1 MSINQEKLEEDIET
15 MYPNKGFYRTNKKG
29 SIVWLNVGSKSKE
42 WRDKFFKRIET
53 ESQNRSNKH
62 SLINKQLESLNS
74 IKELAEKQIDNLN
87 EEWLKIDNSY
97 GKFLNDTGEQ
107 LNKEE
112 EEERKERKNY
122 N

>member
-1 MSINQEKLEEDIET
+1 MSNNQQKLKEDIET

-29 SIVWLNVGSKSKE
+29 FILCLNLNKPKE
-42 WRDKFFKRIET
+42 WCDKFYKRIKT
-53 ESQNRSNKH
+53 ESQNRSNKY
-62 SLINKQLESLNS
+62 SLINTQLESLNS

-87 EEWLKIDNSY
+87 EELLKIDNSY

-112 EEERKERKNY
+112 EEERSLK
-122 N
+122 